1 MRLAIP
7 KTSAWYA
14 GLALAAA
21 VAVPVAAQE
30 QAAYARSLAAN
41 CFACHGTDGRSV
53 DGIPPSIAGQNK
65 DYMLQVMKDFKA
77 NKRPATVMSQQAR
90 GYTDEQLELIAGYF
104 AGMKPGSAAPA
115 PSARGGI

>member
-1 MRLAIP
+1 MTSAIP
-7 KTSAWYA
+7 RTGAWCA

-53 DGIPPSIAGQNK
+53 GGVPPSIAGQNK
-65 DYMLQVMKDFKA
+65 EIMLQVMKDFKA
-77 NKRPATVMSQQAR
+77 NKRPATVMHQQAR

-104 AGMKPGSAAPA
+104 AGMKPGSADPA
-115 PSARGGI
+115 PSAPGGK